1 MDKATVVDALCKN
14 LQIPGIGESVER
26 AAITRA
32 VSSVYDHVPVFVWG
46 IVVDAADGLDSGEI
60 DALLASVSKTVAA
73 RVKMPYLPE
82 IVRQQ
87 LVDQLL
93 GILRSSLRFDEY
105 IESLAK

>member
-1 MDKATVVDALCKN
+1 MDKVTVVDALCKN
-14 LQIPGIGESVER
+14 LQIPGVGETVER
-26 AAITRA
+26 AAVARA
-32 VSSVYDHVPVFVWG
+32 VSGVYDHIPAFVWG

-60 DALLASVSKTVAA
+60 DALLASVSKTVSA

-93 GILRSSLRFDEY
+93 GMLRTSLGFDQY
-105 IESLAK
+105 IKSLAK